1 MHKFSLETDLFK
13 NLYFLYF
20 LFLKLSVV
28 LPEIKLTSFGE
39 IEIQE
44 GEKARI
50 ATCSAE
56 NSNPAAEVQW
66 RDKNGKISEGIV
78 ENSNTAENGLSSV
91 TNTLEVR

>member
-1 MHKFSLETDLFK
+1 M
-13 NLYFLYF
+13 
-20 LFLKLSVV
+20 SVV
-28 LPEIKLTSFGE
+28 RPEIKLTNFGE

-50 ATCSAE
+50 ASCSAE

-66 RDKNGKISEGIV
+66 RDKNGEVFEGIV
-78 ENSNTAENGLSSV
+78 ENSSTAENGLSSV